1 MISHSSANQR
11 REAGSGCRTA
21 RWRKVDSCTVVAM
34 VTTMKERPQC
44 RTCID
49 PLLGLG
55 QCGARI
61 SWRRSDEKLERIN
74 IPMGVIV
81 QAPDW

>member
-1 MISHSSANQR
+1 MISHSSANQW

-21 RWRKVDSCTVVAM
+21 RWRKVNRCTVVAV
-34 VTTMKERPQC
+34 VTNVKERPPC

-49 PLLGLG
+49 ALLGFG
-55 QCGARI
+55 QCGAGI
-61 SWRRSDEKLERIN
+61 SWRESDEKLERIN